1 MCYVYIIRNS
11 AGRFYT
17 GHAEDINA
25 RLTNHNRSDKIL
37 GKFTRKHGPWTL
49 VWREEHADR
58 ASAMR
63 REREIKG
70 WKSARSIR
78 TRLLGLDE

>member
-1 MCYVYIIRNS
+1 MFYVYIIRNS

-17 GHAEDINA
+17 GHTEDLNA
-25 RLTNHNRSDKIL
+25 RLTNHNRSDKIF

-49 VWREEHADR
+49 VWTEEHVDR

-63 REREIKG
+63 REQEIKD
-70 WKSARSIR
+70 WKSARNIR
-78 TRLLGLDE
+78 MRLLGLDE